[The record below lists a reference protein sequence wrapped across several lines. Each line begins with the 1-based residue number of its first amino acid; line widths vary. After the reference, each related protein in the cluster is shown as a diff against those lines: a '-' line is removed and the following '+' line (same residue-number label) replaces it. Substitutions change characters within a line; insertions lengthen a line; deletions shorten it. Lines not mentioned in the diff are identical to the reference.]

1 MVTVELKRLRGGKT
15 SAQEFLQERVNGEI
29 KIDGTR
35 VELSSEKTKEV
46 KLLLH
51 KFLHENDLTNFRILS
66 HEGVLEIAP
75 ATVRKESEDDDKVK
89 GVPPFPPL
97 SDERLPLG
105 AVLYPNYGS
114 PAIKWTQKP
123 KKHGR

>member
-1 MVTVELKRLRGGKT
+1 MTVELKQLRGGKT

-29 KIDGTR
+29 KIVGTR
-35 VELSSEKTKEV
+35 MELPSEKTKDV

-51 KFLHENDLTNFRILS
+51 KFLHENDLTNFRVLS

-75 ATVRKESEDDDKVK
+75 VTVRKESEDDDEVK

-105 AVLYPNYGS
+105 AVLDPNYGS
-114 PAIKWTQKP
+114 PAIKWNQKP
-123 KKHGR
+123 KKQGR